1 METEKKRRAA
11 RKEARERAV
20 QLMKEG
26 RGNEAKEYFQRCV
39 DITPEMA
46 QDVIRAA
53 RDRNVDCI
61 VAPYE
66 ADSQLAYLATSGI
79 ADFVVTE
86 DSDLTLFGC
95 ERVLFKLIDSG
106 DCVLYEKE
114 HLNKVFGLQADLL
127 SFEKFRYMCITAG
140 CDYLA
145 NLPGIGL
152 GKAKNFW
159 LKVTNPDLRNV
170 LRKIPAYLKMPQV
183 SVTQDYIERFIRA
196 NNTFLYQLVFDPVTR
211 KEKPLTPYA
220 ADLREEIE
228 SLTYAGSYS
237 PPDTAAQMALGNM
250 NIRSQK
256 QVDNFDPDMTEMNLN
271 ASNANTKYG
280 KRAFHRSMWCR
291 DFIEKGPAV
300 TSGSGKSQQP
310 SFAFQLSSS
319 QGEKKASQTRP
330 SQIIRSK
337 GIDKRKAEDLP
348 EDEVEKMLL
357 EEDTEKGSPS
367 RKRTKNDF
375 FKNRKIVG
383 LNGDGQGQ
391 GKKVISKY
399 FVKASPTIATNNPT
413 ENIVPKGRRDSK
425 EESGAWF
432 SDIEKPISA
441 EGKFIYR
448 PDKDT
453 QPSQVSVLKE
463 VSNSPEKTFES
474 PAQRQ
479 RRNPFAKQLKSSPV
493 VDLSALQSQ
502 NEENKEEP
510 SQPDNSQK
518 SLEIT
523 IPSSQLSMYSMDGE
537 SLTFSSQDPVAKSQM
552 SDPASSQSPAS
563 SPSTEGARSSVT
575 SPPPS
580 STAPRLGLS
589 KMSTASSSSQSI
601 ARTVMG
607 PAKVSGL
614 RRPGVTSLKTKSG
627 DGKIQTK
634 LSTMFARSVTKAQIG
649 QQHS

>member
-1 METEKKRRAA
+1 M
-11 RKEARERAV
+11 

-26 RGNEAKEYFQRCV
+26 RGSEAKEYFQRSV

-46 QDVIRAA
+46 LDVIRAA

-66 ADSQLAYLATSGI
+66 ADAQLAYLANSGI

-127 SFEKFRYMCITAG
+127 SFDKFRYMCITAG

-183 SVTQDYIERFIRA
+183 AVTQDYIEKFIRA

-211 KEKPLTPYA
+211 KEKPLTPYPDA
-220 ADLREEIE
+220 LSEAIE
-228 SLTYAGSYS
+228 SMTYCGTYS
-237 PPDTAAQMALGNM
+237 PPDIAAQMALGNM
-250 NIRSQK
+250 NIRSQR
-256 QVDNFDPDMTEMNLN
+256 QVDNFDPDMTGMNLN
-271 ASNANTKYG
+271 VSSANPKYG
-280 KRAFHRSMWCR
+280 KRASHRSMWCR
-291 DFIEKGPAV
+291 DFIEKGPKI
-300 TSGSGKSQQP
+300 SGSGISQQ
-310 SFAFQLSSS
+310 SSYSS
-319 QGEKKASQTRP
+319 QNSSQSEMKPSLTRP
-330 SQIIRSK
+330 QVKRSK
-337 GIDKRKAEDLP
+337 GIEKRKAGELP
-348 EDEVEKMLL
+348 EEEVEKMLL
-357 EEDTEKGSPS
+357 EENEEGESPP
-367 RKRTKNDF
+367 RKRTKSDF
-375 FKNRKIVG
+375 SKNRKIVG
-383 LNGDGQGQ
+383 LDGDSQGQGQ
-391 GKKVISKY
+391 KVISKY

-413 ENIVPKGRRDSK
+413 ENVVPKGRRNSMG
-425 EESGAWF
+425 ESGAWF
-432 SDIEKPISA
+432 NDIEKPISA

-448 PDKDT
+448 PDKDI
-453 QPSQVSVLKE
+453 QPIQINVLKE
-463 VSNSPEKTFES
+463 VGNSPERTFES

-479 RRNPFAKQLKSSPV
+479 RRNPFAKKLSSSPV
-493 VDLSALQSQ
+493 IDLVAHQS
-502 NEENKEEP
+502 ETAPIDENRDEH

-518 SLEIT
+518 SLEVT
-523 IPSSQLSMYSMDGE
+523 LPSSQLSMFSMDGE
-537 SLTFSSQDPVAKSQM
+537 SLTFSSQDPMSQM
-552 SDPASSQSPAS
+552 SVQSSASSPAS
-563 SPSTEGARSSVT
+563 SPSGAEARASVT
-575 SPPPS
+575 SPTPS
-580 STAPRLGLS
+580 ISTAPRLGLS
-589 KMSTASSSSQSI
+589 KKSAASSSQSI
-601 ARTVMG
+601 TRSVMG

-614 RRPGVTSLKTKSG
+614 IRKSGVASIKSKSG

-634 LSTMFARSVTKAQIG
+634 LSSMFARSVTKAQIG
-649 QQHS
+649 QHNS

>member
-1 METEKKRRAA
+1 MGISGLLPLLKPACKPVNISQFRGKTFAIDVYCFLHKGAFGCAEALVQGKQTDGYVKYVMKYVSLMIYHDIKPILVFDGRNLPSKLETEKKRRAA

-66 ADSQLAYLATSGI
+66 ADAQLAYLATSGI

-183 SVTQDYIERFIRA
+183 SVTQDYIEGFIRA

-211 KEKPLTPYA
+211 KEKPLTPYP

-228 SLTYAGSYS
+228 TLTYAGAYS
-237 PPDTAAQMALGNM
+237 SPDIAAQMALGNM

-256 QVDNFDPDMTEMNLN
+256 IVDNFDPDKTTINLN
-271 ASNANTKYG
+271 TSQVNPKYG
-280 KRAFHRSMWCR
+280 KRSSHQSMWCR
-291 DFIEKGPAV
+291 DFIEK
-300 TSGSGKSQQP
+300 SKS
-310 SFAFQLSSS
+310 
-319 QGEKKASQTRP
+319 KW
-330 SQIIRSK
+330 
-337 GIDKRKAEDLP
+337 
-348 EDEVEKMLL
+348 L
-357 EEDTEKGSPS
+357 EEV
-367 RKRTKNDF
+367 
-375 FKNRKIVG
+375 IVRH
-383 LNGDGQGQ
+383 
-391 GKKVISKY
+391 Y
-399 FVKASPTIATNNPT
+399 
-413 ENIVPKGRRDSK
+413 R
-425 EESGAWF
+425 EES
-432 SDIEKPISA
+432 P
-441 EGKFIYR
+441 
-448 PDKDT
+448 
-453 QPSQVSVLKE
+453 
-463 VSNSPEKTFES
+463 
-474 PAQRQ
+474 
-479 RRNPFAKQLKSSPV
+479 
-493 VDLSALQSQ
+493 
-502 NEENKEEP
+502 
-510 SQPDNSQK
+510 
-518 SLEIT
+518 
-523 IPSSQLSMYSMDGE
+523 
-537 SLTFSSQDPVAKSQM
+537 
-552 SDPASSQSPAS
+552 
-563 SPSTEGARSSVT
+563 
-575 SPPPS
+575 
-580 STAPRLGLS
+580 LGLS
-589 KMSTASSSSQSI
+589 VPEFAKTLRTLLRNCREEAQAQTEMFDLCGFHRFDMIREILEKKDELVMLVPAESDSSRQ
-601 ARTVMG
+601 
-607 PAKVSGL
+607 KFK
-614 RRPGVTSLKTKSG
+614 RP
-627 DGKIQTK
+627 K
-634 LSTMFARSVTKAQIG
+634 LNEFDSDI
-649 QQHS
+649 

>member
-1 METEKKRRAA
+1 
-11 RKEARERAV
+11 
-20 QLMKEG
+20 MKEG
-26 RGNEAKEYFQRCV
+26 RGSEAKEYFQRCV

-46 QDVIRAA
+46 LDVIRAA

-66 ADSQLAYLATSGI
+66 ADAQLAFLANSGI

-183 SVTQDYIERFIRA
+183 AVTQDYIEKFIRA

-211 KEKPLTPYA
+211 REKPLTPYP
-220 ADLREEIE
+220 DTLGEEIE
-228 SLTYAGSYS
+228 SMTYCGTYS
-237 PPDTAAQMALGNM
+237 PPEIAAQMALGNM
-250 NIRSQK
+250 NIRSQRL
-256 QVDNFDPDMTEMNLN
+256 VDNFDPDMTEMNLN
-271 ASNANTKYG
+271 TSSANPKYG
-280 KRAFHRSMWCR
+280 KRANHRSMWCSE
-291 DFIEKGPAV
+291 FIEKGP
-300 TSGSGKSQQP
+300 TISGSGKSQRP
-310 SFAFQLSSS
+310 SFFQNSSS
-319 QGEKKASQTRP
+319 QPEKKP
-330 SQIIRSK
+330 SQIRPSPVIRSK
-337 GIDKRKAEDLP
+337 GIEKRKAEDLP
-348 EDEVEKMLL
+348 EEEVEKMLL
-357 EEDTEKGSPS
+357 EENEEKESPP

-383 LNGDGQGQ
+383 LDGDGHGQ

-413 ENIVPKGRRDSK
+413 ENIVPKGRRNSMG
-425 EESGAWF
+425 ESGTWF
-432 SDIEKPISA
+432 NDIEKPISA

-448 PDKDT
+448 PDKDI
-453 QPSQVSVLKE
+453 PPGQVNVLKE
-463 VSNSPEKTFES
+463 VSNSPEKNFES

-479 RRNPFAKQLKSSPV
+479 RRNPFAKKLSSSPV
-493 VDLSALQSQ
+493 VDLLALQSQ
-502 NEENKEEP
+502 TEPTDENKDEP
-510 SQPDNSQK
+510 SQPDHSQK
-518 SLEIT
+518 SLEVT
-523 IPSSQLSMYSMDGE
+523 LPSSQLSMFSMDGE
-537 SLTFSSQDPVAKSQM
+537 SLTFSSQDPESQM
-552 SDPASSQSPAS
+552 SAQVSSQSSASSPAS
-563 SPSTEGARSSVT
+563 SPSTAGTRPTVT

-580 STAPRLGLS
+580 LSTAPRLGLS
-589 KMSTASSSSQSI
+589 KRSTASSSQSLP
-601 ARTVMG
+601 RTVMG

-614 RRPGVTSLKTKSG
+614 IRKPGVTSIKSKSG

-634 LSTMFARSVTKAQIG
+634 LSSMFARSVTKAQIG
-649 QQHS
+649 QHNS

>member
-1 METEKKRRAA
+1 
-11 RKEARERAV
+11 
-20 QLMKEG
+20 MKEG
-26 RGNEAKEYFQRCV
+26 RGSEAKEYFQRSV

-66 ADSQLAYLATSGI
+66 ADAQLAYLANSGI

-127 SFEKFRYMCITAG
+127 SFDKFRYMCITAG

-183 SVTQDYIERFIRA
+183 AVTQDYIEKFIKA

-211 KEKPLTPYA
+211 KEKPLTPYPDA
-220 ADLREEIE
+220 LSEEIE
-228 SLTYAGSYS
+228 SMTYCGTYS
-237 PPDTAAQMALGNM
+237 PPDIAAQMALGNM
-250 NIRSQK
+250 NIRSQR
-256 QVDNFDPDMTEMNLN
+256 QVDNFDPDMTGMNLS
-271 ASNANTKYG
+271 ASSANPKYG
-280 KRAFHRSMWCR
+280 KRASHRSMWCQ
-291 DFIEKGPAV
+291 DFIEKGP
-300 TSGSGKSQQP
+300 TISGSGKSQQ
-310 SFAFQLSSS
+310 SSYSS
-319 QGEKKASQTRP
+319 QNSSQSEMKPSLTRP
-330 SQIIRSK
+330 QVKRSK
-337 GIDKRKAEDLP
+337 GIEKRKAEDLP
-348 EDEVEKMLL
+348 EEEVEKMLL
-357 EEDTEKGSPS
+357 EENEEREYPP
-367 RKRTKNDF
+367 RKRSKNDF
-375 FKNRKIVG
+375 SKNRKIVG
-383 LNGDGQGQ
+383 LDGDSHGQ

-413 ENIVPKGRRDSK
+413 ENVVPKGRRNSMG
-425 EESGAWF
+425 ESGAWF
-432 SDIEKPISA
+432 NDIEKPISA

-448 PDKDT
+448 PDKDI
-453 QPSQVSVLKE
+453 QPRQVNVLKE
-463 VSNSPEKTFES
+463 VGNSPERTFES

-479 RRNPFAKQLKSSPV
+479 RRNPFAKKLSSSPV
-493 VDLSALQSQ
+493 IDLLALQS
-502 NEENKEEP
+502 ETAPIDENRDEH
-510 SQPDNSQK
+510 SQPDHSQK
-518 SLEIT
+518 SLEVT
-523 IPSSQLSMYSMDGE
+523 LPSSQLSMFSMDGE
-537 SLTFSSQDPVAKSQM
+537 SLTFSSQDPMSQM
-552 SDPASSQSPAS
+552 SAQSSASSPAS
-563 SPSTEGARSSVT
+563 SPSAAEARASVT
-575 SPPPS
+575 SPPP

-589 KMSTASSSSQSI
+589 KKSAASSSQSI
-601 ARTVMG
+601 TRSVMG

-614 RRPGVTSLKTKSG
+614 IRKSGVASIKSKSG

-634 LSTMFARSVTKAQIG
+634 LSSMFARSVTKAQIG
-649 QQHS
+649 QHNS

>member
-1 METEKKRRAA
+1 M
-11 RKEARERAV
+11 

-26 RGNEAKEYFQRCV
+26 RGSEAKEYFQRCV

-66 ADSQLAYLATSGI
+66 ADAQLAYLATSGI

-106 DCVLYEKE
+106 DCVLYERE

-183 SVTQDYIERFIRA
+183 AVTQDYIEKFIKA

-211 KEKPLTPYA
+211 KEKPLTPYP
-220 ADLREEIE
+220 ADLRENIE
-228 SLTYAGSYS
+228 SLTYCGSYS
-237 PPDTAAQMALGNM
+237 PPDIAAQMALGNM
-250 NIRSQK
+250 NIRSQR
-256 QVDNFDPDMTEMNLN
+256 QVDNFDPDMTEIILH
-271 ASNANTKYG
+271 ASKATPKYG
-280 KRAFHRSMWCR
+280 KRASHRSMWSR
-291 DFIEKGPAV
+291 DFMEKGPT
-300 TSGSGKSQQP
+300 TSALVISPEP
-310 SFAFQLSSS
+310 SFAFQMSSS
-319 QGEKKASQTRP
+319 QSERRAIQTKP
-330 SQIIRSK
+330 SQIVRSK
-337 GIDKRKAEDLP
+337 GVEKRKTEIP

-357 EEDTEKGSPS
+357 EEEDKERESPP

-383 LNGDGQGQ
+383 LEGDSSGQ

-413 ENIVPKGRRDSK
+413 ENVAPKGRRDSMG
-425 EESGAWF
+425 ESGTWF

-453 QPSQVSVLKE
+453 QPRQVSVLKE
-463 VSNSPEKTFES
+463 VGNSPEMNFES

-493 VDLSALQSQ
+493 VDLSALSSQ
-502 NEENKEEP
+502 GDEEKRDEP
-510 SQPDNSQK
+510 SQSDASQK

-523 IPSSQLSMYSMDGE
+523 IPNSQLSMYSMDGE
-537 SLTFSSQDPVAKSQM
+537 SLTFSSQDPMSQM
-552 SDPASSQSPAS
+552 SAQSSASSPAS
-563 SPSTEGARSSVT
+563 SPSAAEARASVT
-575 SPPPS
+575 SPTPS
-580 STAPRLGLS
+580 ISTAPRLGLS
-589 KMSTASSSSQSI
+589 KKSAASSSQSI
-601 ARTVMG
+601 TRSVMG

-614 RRPGVTSLKTKSG
+614 IRKSGVASIKSKSG

-634 LSTMFARSVTKAQIG
+634 LSSMFARSVTKAQIG
-649 QQHS
+649 QHNS